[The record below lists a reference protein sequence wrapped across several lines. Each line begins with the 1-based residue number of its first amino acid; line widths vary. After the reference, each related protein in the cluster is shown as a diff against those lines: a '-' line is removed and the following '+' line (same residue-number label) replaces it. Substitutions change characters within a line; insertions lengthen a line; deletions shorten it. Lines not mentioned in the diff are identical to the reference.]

1 MTGKHLLQR
10 YRTNIA
16 GTALACWMAC
26 AWISPVCADA
36 TVYRCGPEGSQRY
49 SQIPCSDDS
58 EQMVIKDQHKL
69 IEPGGSPPESA
80 GADGRTQPDA
90 NAAEEAA
97 PASNAEAFIQQ
108 LEKQRSEQLAEID
121 RDIAKL
127 QDRGSSATGEEM
139 SEAKADETSELL
151 AGLQNTRESIVAE
164 YDAMIQAARQRI
176 EKP

>member
-1 MTGKHLLQR
+1 MVFM
-10 YRTNIA
+10 
-16 GTALACWMAC
+16 WV
-26 AWISPVCADA
+26 SPASADA

-49 SQIPCSDDS
+49 SQIPCSEDS
-58 EQMVIKDQHKL
+58 EQVVIRDQHKL
-69 IEPGGSPPESA
+69 IEPAGSPAES
-80 GADGRTQPDA
+80 GGEGTSQQP
-90 NAAEEAA
+90 NAQAVEEAS

-127 QDRGSSATGEEM
+127 QSGSSNADGDEV
-139 SEAKADETSELL
+139 SEAEAEEASELL

-164 YDAMIQAARQRI
+164 YDAMILAARQRI